1 MQIYSSINSLITTSF
16 LLFFIGLFGIVLN
29 RRNLIKILICIELML
44 LGINLGFVV
53 YSAYLDVITGQIFAF
68 IILTVAAAES
78 AIGLAI
84 IISYYRV
91 RSTIA
96 IESISLIKN

>member
-29 RRNLIKILICIELML
+29 RKNLIKILICIELML
-44 LGINLGFVV
+44 LGINLGFLV
-53 YSAYLDVITGQIFAF
+53 YSVYLDVITGQIFAF
-68 IILTVAAAES
+68 IILAVAAAEA